1 MRVGNSDVGLVEG
14 GSDLAT
20 VDAMADMTV
29 YETWFLQWL
38 QNVLTRD
45 HNPKWDKRKEQKKE

>member
-14 GSDLAT
+14 GSDLAA

-29 YETWFLQWL
+29 DETWFLQWL
-38 QNVLTRD
+38 YKVLARD
-45 HNPKWDKRKEQKKE
+45 HNPK